1 LASGALW
8 RRAKCEPRAGH
19 DDRAAE
25 PHQHGRFR
33 SIAKELRL
41 NERINVPRVRLIRD
55 DEQLGIVP
63 TSEALRM
70 AEEASLD
77 LVEIAPTA
85 DPPVCKIM
93 DYGKFKYQQ
102 AKKDRESRRGSK
114 QTELREVRMKVKID
128 THDREFKARTARKL
142 LLEGDKVKVSVMFR
156 AREITHPEVAREL
169 LDKFYEPLKDV
180 AAMER
185 PPMLEGRFMTMILD
199 PAKKAPRPAGGQ
211 REKDSEQQPAREKQP
226 AGAASKGE

>member
-1 LASGALW
+1 MLESPGAAPSG
-8 RRAKCEPRAGH
+8 RRAESQRAPG
-19 DDRAAE
+19 RRGC
-25 PHQHGRFR
+25 PHGAPARKVP
-33 SIAKELRL
+33 SIAKELRT
-41 NERINVPRVRLIRD
+41 NERILAPRVRLIRGE
-55 DEQLGIVP
+55 EQLGVVP
-63 TSEALRM
+63 IAEARSL
-70 AEEASLD
+70 AEEAGVD

-102 AKKDRESRRGSK
+102 AKKERESRRGSR

-128 THDREFKARTARKL
+128 THDREFKVRTARKL

-180 AAMER
+180 AAVER

-199 PAKKAPRPAGGQ
+199 PAKKSRPGAPQ
-211 REKDSEQQPAREKQP
+211 REKEPA
-226 AGAASKGE
+226 AAASKSE